1 MSHCPCHVYP
11 LYQTVFTGE
20 TCSSSWNFNEK
31 LALSPANRLSNVPLA
46 NLFKVL
52 YTSGAC
58 FDDEWRMSYL
68 SLEIRQALAHS
79 CYKPFLEHVR
89 KTCLFHGCF
98 VFHESSKQRLKTM
111 CVLYPEI
118 EHFCKRALNILFAF
132 THIFEIWLSK
142 FNSVLVQL
150 LNVWHDHFP
159 QSNVYLNSPTYF
171 LLRLRT
177 KKVILSMFNFNH
189 FFQLIPY
196 IYQHRAVSGIAN
208 INFRECTLSI

>member
-89 KTCLFHGCF
+89 KACLFHGCF

-142 FNSVLVQL
+142 FNSILVQL

-159 QSNVYLNSPTYF
+159 QSNV
-171 LLRLRT
+171 
-177 KKVILSMFNFNH
+177 
-189 FFQLIPY
+189 
-196 IYQHRAVSGIAN
+196 
-208 INFRECTLSI
+208 